1 MHKIFKIYKDVLV
14 AYLVALWGISNA
26 ITFLVWG
33 DDALMLSNAAFLML
47 FCLLIIAM
55 RLFPNFNKWLNRDFW
70 EERK

>member
-14 AYLVALWGISNA
+14 AYLVALWGISNV

-33 DDALMLSNAAFLML
+33 DDALMLSNTAFIML

-55 RLFPNFNKWLNRDFW
+55 RLFPKFNKWFNRDFL
-70 EERK
+70 EEKK